1 MNLNDMQLNTGKR
14 YATKPNQKNKRKNL
28 QKKDSADLGIITPR
42 LTKSGTS
49 TANHGAN
56 PREKACAIPNLGT
69 LRAQSGL
76 K

>member
-1 MNLNDMQLNTGKR
+1 MQ
-14 YATKPNQKNKRKNL
+14 PNQT
-28 QKKDSADLGIITPR
+28 KKINEKICKKKIQPDLGIITPR